1 MDVCILSKHSNTE
14 LHTEPLHLLSHS
26 PNDQY
31 KSGYKEIP
39 ILGSTNINQN
49 KRLYFFCL
57 IIDSRAPQIEEISL
71 DESVE
76 VGKSLVLRQTPITLD
91 DSSYLEVAFSKQP
104 PINLLI
110 CILDLPLKA
119 ISSKL

>member
-14 LHTEPLHLLSHS
+14 LHTESPHLLSHS

-76 VGKSLVLRQTPITLD
+76 VGKSLVLRQTHSNHIR
-91 DSSYLEVAFSKQP
+91 
-104 PINLLI
+104 
-110 CILDLPLKA
+110 
-119 ISSKL
+119 